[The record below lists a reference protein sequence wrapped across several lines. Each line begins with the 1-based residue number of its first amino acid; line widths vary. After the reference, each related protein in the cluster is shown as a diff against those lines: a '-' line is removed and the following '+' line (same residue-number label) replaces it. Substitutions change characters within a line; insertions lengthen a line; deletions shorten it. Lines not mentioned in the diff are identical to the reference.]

1 LTQSP
6 PEHLVVMGRITVPY
20 GVRGWINIQPDT
32 EYLDS
37 LFDYPVWWIQAEG
50 VWKAFSVEEV
60 KVHGDHLVAKLE
72 GVIDRDQAFKL
83 KGKTIAVPRDELPEP
98 EEGEYY
104 WSDLVG
110 LEVENLQGE
119 KFGRIDS
126 LFETGANDVMVV
138 KGEQERL
145 IPFIA
150 QVVQEV
156 DIAGKRM
163 VVDWDADF

>member
-1 LTQSP
+1 
-6 PEHLVVMGRITVPY
+6 MGRITVPY

-32 EYLDS
+32 EYLDG
-37 LFDYPVWWIQAEG
+37 LLDYPVWWIEVNDAWQEFPVAE
-50 VWKAFSVEEV
+50 A

-72 GVIDRDQAFKL
+72 GVTEREQAFKL
-83 KGKTIAVPRDELPEP
+83 KGKTIAVPRSELPAPDEN
-98 EEGEYY
+98 EYY
-104 WSDLVG
+104 WSDLIG

-119 KFGRIDS
+119 KFGRITS

-138 KGEQERL
+138 KGEWERL

-156 DIAGKRM
+156 DLVSKR
-163 VVDWDADF
+163 VLVDWDADF